1 VVQVVARLSV
11 AHGLSYPQTR
21 SMAVRIVPQRTL
33 TRAQILL
40 VEAIV
45 GEDEWTRWVKSRA
58 KVWDWRGVHL
68 RDSEGVMESVHIT
81 RLDGFSE
88 ALGQPDWRFWHE
100 ELGESFDAELK
111 GKHGTLSKDQK
122 RTIPS
127 MRRGGIV
134 VFTWWPRDWREVEHV
149 FQYGLEGRTS

>member
-1 VVQVVARLSV
+1 VSIVTR
-11 AHGLSYPQTR
+11 GLGFPATR
-21 SMAVRIVPQRTL
+21 RMAVRVVPQKVL
-33 TRAQILL
+33 TRAQVLL
-40 VEAIV
+40 VEGIV

-58 KVWDWRGVHL
+58 KLWGWHGVHL
-68 RDSEGVMESVHIT
+68 RDSEGVMESVHIS

-111 GKHGTLSKDQK
+111 GKFGTLSKDQK

-134 VFTWWPRDWREVEHV
+134 VKVWFPRDWREVERV
-149 FQYGLEGRTS
+149 FQYGLEALPS

>member
-1 VVQVVARLSV
+1 MPDLLRR
-11 AHGLSYPQTR
+11 GLAFPATR
-21 SMAVRIVPQRTL
+21 RMAVRIVPAKTL

-40 VEAIV
+40 VESIV

-58 KVWDWRGVHL
+58 KLWGWHGVQL
-68 RDSEGVMESVHIT
+68 RDSEGVMESVHLA

-111 GKHGTLSKDQK
+111 GKFGTLSKFQK

-127 MRRGGIV
+127 MRRGGLV
-134 VFTWWPRDWREVEHV
+134 VFTWWPKDWRTVEHV
-149 FQYGLEGRTS
+149 FRHGLEGLS